1 MPALR
6 PEYHPGPATG
16 GGLGVDNSRRALQQ
30 LDRPS
35 RRLVEADLA
44 QPLGQIAAAS
54 DAVLAL
60 DVIEHLDDDRAPV
73 ARLGTLVRPGGRSDR
88 QRSGAPRAVHR
99 VRRHSGPSPALLA
112 GNPGRGLCRFRPV
125 AGTDLLV
132 GTMARA
138 GLAATPRPPAP
149 APRPDTV
156 GDLPPLPRIAPLA
169 LVLGRQTGVPGR
181 ARSGPPRAIADW
193 YITVRGGSPPRRQGG
208 PFGLPG
214 NIVNVTFFH
223 EPVRCSR

>member
-1 MPALR
+1 VPALR

-16 GGLGVDNSRRALQQ
+16 GGLGMDISRRALQQ

-44 QPLGQIAAAS
+44 QPLGQIATAS

-60 DVIEHLDDDRAPV
+60 DVMSTSMMI
-73 ARLGTLVRPGGRSDR
+73 VRPSPGWGRSCDGGCSDC

-99 VRRHSGPSPALLA
+99 VRRHSGPSPSLLA

-125 AGTDLLV
+125 AGTDFLV

-138 GLAATPRPPAP
+138 GLAATPRPPAL
-149 APRPDTV
+149 AHQPDAV
-156 GDLPPLPRIAPLA
+156 GDLSPLPRIASLA
-169 LVLGRQTGVPGR
+169 LALGRQTGVSVR
-181 ARSGPPRAIADW
+181 AWSGPPWAIADW
-193 YITVRGGSPPRRQGG
+193 YTIVRGGPLPRRQGG

-214 NIVNVTFFH
+214 NNVNVTFFYK
-223 EPVRCSR
+223 PARCSR